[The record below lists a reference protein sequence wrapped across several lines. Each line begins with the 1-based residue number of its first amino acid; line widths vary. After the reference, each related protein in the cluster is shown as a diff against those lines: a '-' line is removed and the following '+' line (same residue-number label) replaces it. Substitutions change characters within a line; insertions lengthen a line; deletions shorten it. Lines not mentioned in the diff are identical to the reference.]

1 MSEMNTI
8 NKRKQRD
15 ISELLIG
22 LILLISL
29 NIVGQYIFSRFDL
42 TSDKR
47 YTISEATK
55 EKLKGLEDVVFVRIY
70 LDGDLPAGFKR
81 LKNSTR
87 EMLEEF
93 RVYANDNIQYEFID
107 PSAEPDQKVRNDIY
121 RELSKKGL
129 NYTNL
134 KTKDGDKVSEQIVFP
149 GLIMSYREREVP
161 LQLLK
166 SQIGADPEVMLNNS
180 IQQLEYELISTIK
193 KVSENYKKRLAFIEG
208 HGELKELEVA
218 DISQALSEFY
228 AVERIKIDGKLDA
241 LDYLDAIIIA
251 GPDSQYTEKDKY
263 MIDQF
268 IMKGGKVLWLVES
281 VFADQD
287 SLRKNTITLGLPK
300 SVNLEDQ
307 LFKYGVRINTD
318 FILDLRAL
326 PIPIITGM
334 IGNQPKQE
342 FFPWYYYPLL
352 MSENK
357 HPIVNNI
364 EAVMSNF
371 VSSIDTVGS
380 NANIRKTPL
389 LQTSQYTKLVLAPH
403 RISFNILREAP
414 DERSYTKSFQ
424 NVAILLEG
432 EFESVFKNRLN
443 PEVTQ
448 NPDFKY
454 RDLSKETK
462 MIVISDAD
470 IIRNKVNWDKKE
482 FYALGYDRFTQRTY
496 GNKEFIMNC
505 MHYLLDDDGLIN
517 ARSKEFRI
525 RLLDKQRIEKEKKKW
540 QILNTA
546 FPIALVLLFGSL
558 LAWIR
563 KRKYAK

>member
-241 LDYLDAIIIA
+241 LDYWDAIIIA

>member
-15 ISELLIG
+15 IGELLIG

-87 EMLEEF
+87 EMLDEF

-414 DERSYTKSFQ
+414 DQRSYTKSFQ

-448 NPDFKY
+448 NPEFKY

-525 RLLDKQRIEKEKKKW
+525 RLLDKQRVDKEKKKW

>member
-1 MSEMNTI
+1 MSESNNT

-15 ISELLIG
+15 IGELIIG

-29 NIVGQYIFSRFDL
+29 NIVGQYVFSRFDL

-47 YTISEATK
+47 YTISDATK
-55 EKLKGLEDVVFVRIY
+55 EKLRGLEDVVFIRIY

-81 LKNSTR
+81 LRSSTR
-87 EMLEEF
+87 EMLDEF
-93 RVYANDNIQYEFID
+93 RVFADDNIQYEFID
-107 PSAEPDQKVRNDIY
+107 PSAEPDQKIRNDIY

-193 KVSENYKKRLAFIEG
+193 KVSENYKKRIAFIEG
-208 HGELKELEVA
+208 NGELDELEVA
-218 DISQALSEFY
+218 DISQSLSEFY

-251 GPDSQYTEKDKY
+251 GPDSQYSEKDKY

-318 FILDLRAL
+318 FVLDLQAL

-334 IGNQPKQE
+334 MGNQPKQE
-342 FFPWYYYPLL
+342 FFPWYYFPLL
-352 MSENK
+352 MSKNK

-371 VSSIDTVGS
+371 ASSIDTVGS
-380 NANIRKTPL
+380 NPNIRKTPL
-389 LQTSQYTKLVLAPH
+389 LQTSQYTKLLLAPH
-403 RISFNILREAP
+403 RISFNILREPP
-414 DERSYTKSFQ
+414 DQRSFNKPFQ
-424 NVAILLEG
+424 NVAVLLEG
-432 EFESVFKNRLN
+432 TFESVFKNRLN

-448 NPDFKY
+448 NPEFKY
-454 RDLSKETK
+454 REQSKETK
-462 MIVISDAD
+462 MIVVSDAD

-482 FYALGYDRFTQRTY
+482 FFALGYDRFTQRTY

-525 RLLDKQRIEKEKKKW
+525 RLLDRQRIEKEKKQW
-540 QILNTA
+540 QVLNTA
-546 FPIALVLLFGSL
+546 VPIVLVLLFGFL

>member
-1 MSEMNTI
+1 MSETNNT

-15 ISELLIG
+15 IGELIIG
-22 LILLISL
+22 LTLLISL
-29 NIVGQYIFSRFDL
+29 NIVGQYVFSRFDL

-47 YTISEATK
+47 YTISDATK
-55 EKLKGLEDVVFVRIY
+55 EKLKSLEDVVFIRIY

-81 LKNSTR
+81 LRSSTR
-87 EMLEEF
+87 EMLDEF
-93 RVYANDNIQYEFID
+93 RVFADDNIQYEFID
-107 PSAEPDQKVRNDIY
+107 PSAEPDQKIRNDIY

-193 KVSENYKKRLAFIEG
+193 KVSENYKKRIAFIEG
-208 HGELKELEVA
+208 NGELKELEVA
-218 DISQALSEFY
+218 DISQSLSEFY

-241 LDYLDAIIIA
+241 LDYIDGIIIA

-318 FILDLRAL
+318 FVLDLQAL

-342 FFPWYYYPLL
+342 FFPWYYFPLL
-352 MSENK
+352 MSKNK

-371 VSSIDTVGS
+371 ASSIDTVGS
-380 NANIRKTPL
+380 NPKIRKTPL
-389 LQTSQYTKLVLAPH
+389 LQTSQYTKLLLAPH
-403 RISFNILREAP
+403 RISFNILREPP
-414 DERSYTKSFQ
+414 DQRSFNKPFQ
-424 NVAILLEG
+424 NVAVLLEG

-448 NPDFKY
+448 NPEFKY
-454 RDLSKETK
+454 REQSKETK
-462 MIVISDAD
+462 MIVVSDAD

-482 FYALGYDRFTQRTY
+482 FFALGYDRFTQRTY

-525 RLLDKQRIEKEKKKW
+525 RLLDKQRIEKEKKQW

-546 FPIALVLLFGSL
+546 VPIALVLLFGSL

>member
-1 MSEMNTI
+1 
-8 NKRKQRD
+8 
-15 ISELLIG
+15 
-22 LILLISL
+22 
-29 NIVGQYIFSRFDL
+29 
-42 TSDKR
+42 
-47 YTISEATK
+47 
-55 EKLKGLEDVVFVRIY
+55 
-70 LDGDLPAGFKR
+70 
-81 LKNSTR
+81 
-87 EMLEEF
+87 
-93 RVYANDNIQYEFID
+93 
-107 PSAEPDQKVRNDIY
+107 
-121 RELSKKGL
+121 
-129 NYTNL
+129 
-134 KTKDGDKVSEQIVFP
+134 
-149 GLIMSYREREVP
+149 
-161 LQLLK
+161 
-166 SQIGADPEVMLNNS
+166 
-180 IQQLEYELISTIK
+180 
-193 KVSENYKKRLAFIEG
+193 
-208 HGELKELEVA
+208 
-218 DISQALSEFY
+218 
-228 AVERIKIDGKLDA
+228 
-241 LDYLDAIIIA
+241 
-251 GPDSQYTEKDKY
+251 
-263 MIDQF
+263 
-268 IMKGGKVLWLVES
+268 
-281 VFADQD
+281 
-287 SLRKNTITLGLPK
+287 
-300 SVNLEDQ
+300 
-307 LFKYGVRINTD
+307 
-318 FILDLRAL
+318 
-326 PIPIITGM
+326 
-334 IGNQPKQE
+334 
-342 FFPWYYYPLL
+342 
-352 MSENK
+352 
-357 HPIVNNI
+357 
-364 EAVMSNF
+364 
-371 VSSIDTVGS
+371 
-380 NANIRKTPL
+380 
-389 LQTSQYTKLVLAPH
+389 LVLAPH